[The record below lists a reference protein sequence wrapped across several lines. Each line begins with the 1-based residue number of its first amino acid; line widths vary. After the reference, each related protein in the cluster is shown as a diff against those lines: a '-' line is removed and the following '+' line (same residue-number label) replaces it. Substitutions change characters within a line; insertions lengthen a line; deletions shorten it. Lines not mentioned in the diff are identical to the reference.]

1 MTLGKKITEMRRTKK
16 LTQEKLSEKIGVTR
30 QTLANWESDITAP
43 NIKEAQKL
51 AKIFE
56 ITLDDLTD
64 NKIEIEC
71 SKKTCLNKL
80 VGKLCTID
88 IDTDDY
94 RLDFNTPCKII
105 DIDADFIKIEFE
117 YQKKSIIKMLDL
129 KLISSITYLKE
140 EKK

>member
-1 MTLGKKITEMRRTKK
+1 MTLGKKITEMRKTKN

-71 SKKTCLNKL
+71 SKRTCLSKL
-80 VGKLCTID
+80 IGKLCTID

-94 RLDFNTPCKII
+94 RLNFDTLCKII
-105 DIDADFIKIEFE
+105 DINSDFIKIEFE

-129 KLISSITYLKE
+129 KLISSITYRKE